1 MAAAVAEADAL
12 RARRETKRQKNASES
27 KQAAIDD
34 AAAAATASLSAEA
47 ASKSPDLS
55 PVAGDVAFLE
65 QKTFKINDEAVESVL
80 SQVEQLGAAGAA
92 AKLKEMKHKTL
103 EPTASSTSVMST
115 NSLYDVP
122 ADRFDVKSIQ
132 VCAPKACFSFP
143 TPCPQCVA
151 IKRPRAP
158 GLWCGR
164 LSIHVLFVR
173 EGETTKHEWSVGSHG
188 NFVQGTRPRLF
199 LHAEPLRARSRCSWF
214 ASCFRY
220 GGSQELQ
227 TDYFLHIRFVV
238 Y

>member
-12 RARRETKRQKNASES
+12 RASQETKRQNAAES
-27 KQAAIDD
+27 KQAARD
-34 AAAAATASLSAEA
+34 AAAVASAET

-92 AKLKEMKHKTL
+92 AKLNEMKHKTL

-132 VCAPKACFSFP
+132 VSASTRFPFSTLSP
-143 TPCPQCVA
+143 VSPAASNTL
-151 IKRPRAP
+151 AP
-158 GLWCGR
+158 GSQC
-164 LSIHVLFVR
+164 ICA
-173 EGETTKHEWSVGSHG
+173 
-188 NFVQGTRPRLF
+188 N
-199 LHAEPLRARSRCSWF
+199 LRVCS
-214 ASCFRY
+214 CR
-220 GGSQELQ
+220 
-227 TDYFLHIRFVV
+227 
-238 Y
+238 